1 MKKITMFLVI
11 TFVLTWGIA
20 FGLMFN
26 GGYGNTNATLIVA
39 GCMFM
44 PAIATIVTTLV
55 TKEKFKDVWIKPNFK
70 GNIKYYLIGW
80 LAPVVLILFG
90 AAVYFLIF
98 PSHFDG
104 SMSTMISA
112 TKEQLTSLGQAVP
125 SDAQLKTLLIVQ
137 LVSSIFI
144 APVVN
149 FIPCLGEE
157 LGWRGYLLPNLLEKN
172 SPLKATL
179 ISGVIWGV
187 WHAPMIAMGH
197 NYGLAYIF
205 APWGGI
211 LAMVIFCVAVGSL
224 LSYITIKSK
233 SCIPATICH
242 AMINGFSA
250 VGVIFSATKN
260 PNLFV
265 GPAPIGIIGGIGFII
280 AGLLCLKLMTK
291 TETKT
296 EIYNLQ

>member
-1 MKKITMFLVI
+1 MKKIGIFLSI
-11 TFVLTWGIA
+11 TFILTWAIG

-26 GGYGNTNATLIVA
+26 GGYTNQYATLIVA

-44 PAIATIVTTLV
+44 PAIATIITTMI

-80 LAPVVLILFG
+80 LAPVVLVLFG
-90 AAVYFLIF
+90 AAVYFIIF

-104 SMSTMISA
+104 SMTTMINN
-112 TKEQLTSLGQAVP
+112 TKDQLASLGQAIP
-125 SDAQLKTLLIVQ
+125 SDGQLKTLLVVQ

-144 APVVN
+144 APVIN

-172 SPLKATL
+172 SPVKATL

-197 NYGLAYIF
+197 NYGLEYAF

-211 LAMVIFCVAVGSL
+211 LAMIIFCVAVGSL

-233 SCIPATICH
+233 SCIPATVAH
-242 AMINGFSA
+242 AVINGFSA
-250 VGVIFSATKN
+250 IGIIFLSINN

-265 GPAPIGIIGGIGFII
+265 GPAPVGIVGGLGFLI
-280 AGLLCLKLMTK
+280 AGLYCFKLMAKCK

-296 EIYNLQ
+296 YNLQ